1 MATFFK
7 YAERNAESRID
18 WAEVGADM
26 SEMVR
31 DEGRIRQ
38 EKKDA
43 LLKQSR
49 DFTEY
54 AVNPPMGDH
63 GGFNTQVTDYAAN
76 TQEYAL
82 MVENLV
88 KSGQM
93 NLREYTNIRANL
105 KQGTE
110 EAFSIAEEYNAQF
123 KEMQERG
130 EIDPETGFPT
140 SQNYEQYV
148 LGTVQ
153 GFGNYANHRL
163 WINPVDGVVNLGK
176 MVMNEETGVMEM
188 STEIGDSQPV
198 NGLRNR
204 VNSQYN
210 YYNLGNS
217 TDGMVSTLGKIVEAT
232 MEGDV
237 KTTEDPREG
246 AEFQKALDNFVGS
259 QTTIPTNVSSVLTNT
274 LGINPNT
281 GVPYGFTDDPAK
293 AAADKN
299 LILSIANPLQP
310 ASGLPMPAFGVDL
323 KEVLKDA
330 GLSPAQ
336 VNSVIANNEA
346 QMKAAEDA
354 IRIDVLSKLDKIE
367 TPRTEFNNEKARIE
381 AGRAYEQTELAV
393 TNLADIFAGETQ
405 SKVNSALGFI
415 QGLARK
421 KDPTVSR
428 LYIDPENPD
437 LVLVEHKDAEGNIT
451 RTEPYDKGEN
461 LEDFVVGISSTL
473 IPGMVD
479 LEKALEAS
487 GIRDGVRTKT
497 NFVGAAGD
505 SRVIASPV
513 IPSFGEQIPNRPKG
527 DELTPSEAH
536 DYLFEDT
543 SSAMSKVNA
552 EADFFSIIG
561 VENAEV
567 TFRDENSTIGN
578 RRFDTGIVGGRPGDF
593 QDNSAIEIM
602 VPGAMTMSIIIPD
615 NNKAEF
621 KAVNRLIVEA
631 LRSGKV
637 LTPNDFSNLIKD
649 FGSYNNSKMAGIL
662 GMTWNNGKGP
672 QPEAVKPVV
681 KTAKS
686 ASGGNTRL

>member
-49 DFTEY
+49 DFTEF
-54 AVNPPMGDH
+54 AVNPPMGEH
-63 GGFNTQVTDYAAN
+63 QGFNGQVTDYAAN

-88 KSGQM
+88 KSGKM

-110 EAFSIAEEYNAQF
+110 EAFSIAEEYNTQF
-123 KEMQERG
+123 KEAMERG

-163 WINPVDGVVNLGK
+163 WINPVDGVVNLGE
-176 MVMNEETGVMEM
+176 MEMNEETGLMEM
-188 STEIGDSQPV
+188 STKTGSSQPV

-204 VNSQYN
+204 VNAKYN

-281 GVPYGFTDDPAK
+281 SVPYGFTDVPEE
-293 AAADKN
+293 AAADPN

-330 GLSPAQ
+330 GLTTEQ
-336 VNSVIANNEA
+336 VNSVIANNKA

-354 IRIDVLSKLDKIE
+354 IRIDVLSKLDKIQ
-367 TPRTEFNNEKARIE
+367 TPRTEFNNEKARRE
-381 AGRAYEQTELAV
+381 AGQALKKTEDAV
-393 TNLADIFAGETQ
+393 TNLAEIYYGDQ
-405 SKVNSALGFI
+405 DSVNSALGFI
-415 QGLARK
+415 QAL
-421 KDPTVSR
+421 DDTVSR
-428 LYIDPENPD
+428 VFIDPANPNE
-437 LVLVEHKDAEGNIT
+437 VIVERKDDKGNIT
-451 RTEPYDKGEN
+451 QMEPFVKGDSVEEFVKSIVTTLVPGVVDIDKALAN
-461 LEDFVVGISSTL
+461 SGISKQ
-473 IPGMVD
+473 D
-479 LEKALEAS
+479 RA
-487 GIRDGVRTKT
+487 KT
-497 NFVGAAGD
+497 SFSGAAGD
-505 SRVIASPV
+505 SRTPTSPV
-513 IPSFGEQIPNRPKG
+513 IPTFDEPIPGRP
-527 DELTPSEAH
+527 DDDPMTPSEVHA
-536 DYLFEDT
+536 DEFLDIGT
-543 SSAMSKVNA
+543 NVSSQTNA
-552 EADFFSIIG
+552 ETSFFSRIG
-561 VENAEV
+561 ITNAEV
-567 TFRDENSTIGN
+567 TPRKEKEIQK
-578 RRFDTGIVGGRPGDF
+578 GILDSSW
-593 QDNSAIEIM
+593 DNDAVEIM
-602 VPGAMTMSIIIPD
+602 IPGVMTMPILIPD
-615 NNKAEF
+615 NNTDEYE
-621 KAVNRLIVEA
+621 AVNRLILNA
-631 LRSGKV
+631 IRNGTT
-637 LTPNDFSNLIKD
+637 LTPNDFAAVITD
-649 FGSYNNSKMAGIL
+649 FDQYNNASMARLVLGIE
-662 GMTWNNGKGP
+662 WQDGKGP
-672 QPEAVKPVV
+672 QPAAVTPGV
-681 KTAKS
+681 TPAGKS
-686 ASGGNTRL
+686 ASGGNTR